1 MCPLDAPFGMLRAL
15 YLCRDSQNM
24 RKTVAQ
30 LGICLGLLFSG
41 TVTFA
46 GDVEGRVTSVRP
58 VDLSSVVVSI
68 DDIEGRFPPSRPA
81 VMDQKSLRF
90 VPHVLPI
97 VTGTIVEF
105 PNSDP
110 LAHNVFSISETK
122 RFNLGLYE
130 KGTVRRL
137 RFDEPGVV
145 QLLCNVHLEM
155 SGFIVVLKN
164 PYFARV
170 NPDGSYRIV
179 GVPAGQHRVR
189 CWQEAGAALEL
200 TVVVPASGTAKQD
213 FRFQ

>member
-1 MCPLDAPFGMLRAL
+1 
-15 YLCRDSQNM
+15 M
-24 RKTVAQ
+24 RRTAAQ
-30 LGICLGLLFSG
+30 LGFCLLFLFSARLALG
-41 TVTFA
+41 GA
-46 GDVEGRVTSVRP
+46 IEGRVTFASPTDLGSVI
-58 VDLSSVVVSI
+58 VSV
-68 DDIEGRFPPSRPA
+68 DDIEGRFPLPARPA

-97 VTGTIVEF
+97 VAGTTVEF

-170 NPDGSYRIV
+170 NPDGSYRISD
-179 GVPAGQHRVR
+179 VPAGQHRIR
-189 CWQEAGAALEL
+189 CWQETHSVLEQ
-200 TVVVPASGTAKQD
+200 TVAVPATGAAKQD
-213 FRFQ
+213 FRFR